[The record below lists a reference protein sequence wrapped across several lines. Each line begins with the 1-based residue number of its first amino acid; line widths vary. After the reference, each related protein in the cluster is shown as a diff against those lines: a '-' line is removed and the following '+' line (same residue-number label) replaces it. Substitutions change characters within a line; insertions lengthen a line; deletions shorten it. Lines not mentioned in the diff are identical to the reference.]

1 MADGYK
7 GRFEQAKIDANTII
21 QQTLTSISNEL
32 QNSVSTLKAAR
43 QVVTLDI
50 QQVVTELN
58 AAREDWL
65 EDMKEIFNEGVL
77 KVKMELEQFQSHSRS
92 SH

>member
-1 MADGYK
+1 MAHAYN
-7 GRFEQAKIDANTII
+7 GRFEPAKIQANTII

-50 QQVVTELN
+50 QQVVTELS

-65 EDMKEIFNEGVL
+65 EDMKNIFNEGVL
-77 KVKMELEQFQSHSRS
+77 KVKMELEQFQSHSRP

>member
-1 MADGYK
+1 MAHGYK
-7 GRFEQAKIDANTII
+7 GRFEQAKIQANTII

-32 QNSVSTLKAAR
+32 QNSVSTLKAAS

-65 EDMKEIFNEGVL
+65 EDVRKSFNERVL
-77 KVKMELEQFQSHSRS
+77 KVKMELEQFQSASTS